1 MNSLK
6 IVNFKYLSEDKLLD
20 ILSLRNSDRV
30 RLNMANSE
38 LIPAQE
44 HLSYCKTLSSRK
56 DVLYFAVYVNNF
68 LEGVLDF
75 KAIDFNEQTYESGS
89 YFIENSK
96 YNISYYANIA
106 GFLIA
111 RSLKL
116 ATVSCFVYK
125 NNMSAMLLNTCK
137 LKYKIVKEDH
147 LFYYLNKDLSDKCFD
162 SDKYRNS
169 LNRKFSL
176 EISI

>member
-6 IVNFKYLSEDKLLD
+6 IINFKYLSDDKLLN

-38 LIPAQE
+38 LISAQD
-44 HLSYCKTLSSRK
+44 HLSYCKSLSSRK
-56 DVLYFAVYVNNF
+56 DVLYFAVYINNH

-75 KAIDFNEQTYESGS
+75 KNIDFNEHSYESGS
-89 YFIENSK
+89 YFIEKSK

-111 RSLKL
+111 RALNL
-116 ATVSCFVYK
+116 TAVSCYVYK

-147 LFYYLNKDLSDKCFD
+147 LFYYLNKDLSDKSFD
-162 SDKYRNS
+162 SDRCHTL
-169 LNRKFSL
+169 LNRKFSP
-176 EISI
+176 EFSI

>member
-6 IVNFKYLSEDKLLD
+6 IINFKYLSEAKLLD

-30 RLNMANSE
+30 RLNMANPEPITALS
-38 LIPAQE
+38 
-44 HLSYCKTLSSRK
+44 HLSFCNSLSSRQ
-56 DVLYFAVYVNNF
+56 DVLYFAVYVNDN

-75 KAIDFNEQTYESGS
+75 KAIDFNSHSYESGS
-89 YFIENSK
+89 YFIEKSK

-111 RSLKL
+111 RSLNL
-116 ATVSCFVYK
+116 TAVNCYVYK

-137 LKYKIVKEDH
+137 LKYHIVKEDH
-147 LFYYLNKDLSDKCFD
+147 LFYYLNKDLSDKSFD
-162 SDKYRNS
+162 SDRCHYL
-169 LNRKFSL
+169 LNRKFYP
-176 EISI
+176 EFSI

>member
-44 HLSYCKTLSSRK
+44 HLSYFKSLSSRK

-75 KAIDFNEQTYESGS
+75 KAIDVNEQTYESGS
-89 YFIENSK
+89 YFIEN
-96 YNISYYANIA
+96 
-106 GFLIA
+106 
-111 RSLKL
+111 
-116 ATVSCFVYK
+116 
-125 NNMSAMLLNTCK
+125 
-137 LKYKIVKEDH
+137 
-147 LFYYLNKDLSDKCFD
+147 
-162 SDKYRNS
+162 
-169 LNRKFSL
+169 
-176 EISI
+176 